1 MPDIVVLC
9 GYGLGFFLLYLLLR
23 FLVLPAKIMLRFLLN
38 AVLGGGLLFFLNF
51 LGAAHGFYLPL
62 NPLAALLIGFL
73 GLPGFILLL
82 ILHYLTLN

>member
-23 FLVLPAKIMLRFLLN
+23 FLVVPAKIMLRFLFN
-38 AVLGGGLLFFLNF
+38 AALGGGMLLVLNF

-62 NPLAALLIGFL
+62 NPLAALLVGFL